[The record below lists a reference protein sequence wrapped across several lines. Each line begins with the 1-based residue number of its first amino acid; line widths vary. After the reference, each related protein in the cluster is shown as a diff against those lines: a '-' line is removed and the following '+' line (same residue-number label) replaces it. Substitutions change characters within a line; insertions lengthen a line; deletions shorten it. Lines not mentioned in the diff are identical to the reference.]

1 LAIVQAME
9 ALENTNIDNSR
20 RRIATIYTD
29 SKVTNQSIKNY
40 RNHKSLIEK
49 IRKKAL
55 ELEKKEWTI
64 QITWIK
70 AHVGHYGNELADNLV
85 KEATKNKET
94 IYKKI
99 PKSQIVQQ
107 VTQQSIE
114 KWQTQWEQTTKGLI
128 TKQFLPNI
136 KERLRKRIQLTS
148 NLTAIVRAHGK
159 TNDSLHRFKIT
170 DSSECPC
177 GTGNQTVEHLIY
189 ECPKLQRER
198 ERSPN
203 KKHRKTRY
211 LAEGKK

>member
-1 LAIVQAME
+1 
-9 ALENTNIDNSR
+9 
-20 RRIATIYTD
+20 
-29 SKVTNQSIKNY
+29 
-40 RNHKSLIEK
+40 
-49 IRKKAL
+49 
-55 ELEKKEWTI
+55 
-64 QITWIK
+64 
-70 AHVGHYGNELADNLV
+70 VGHHGNELADNLA

-94 IYKKI
+94 VYKKI

-136 KERLRKRIQLTS
+136 KERLRKRIQLTP
-148 NLTAIVRAHGK
+148 NLTAIVTAHGK
-159 TNDSLHRFKIT
+159 TKDYLHRFKII

-198 ERSPN
+198 EVLIRNIAKQDTWPMEKSELM
-203 KKHRKTRY
+203 KKY
-211 LAEGKK
+211 LKLDTN